1 MLLKKWGG
9 GGWWICSRSGWLL
22 ELQTELIKLSMS
34 GRYIR
39 GRVGIEDIG
48 GTNGYRTAR

>member
-1 MLLKKWGG
+1 
-9 GGWWICSRSGWLL
+9 
-22 ELQTELIKLSMS
+22 MS

-48 GTNGYRTAR
+48 GTNGYRTAQEEWKGGIWVSTFFLGQ